1 MGVNVGQQDIRL
13 EGAGPANGHGRYG
26 SRATRTDS
34 KFGVRPISLEK
45 LEELL
50 KQDKRLEEKE

>member
-1 MGVNVGQQDIRL
+1 MSQQDIRL
-13 EGAGPANGHGRYG
+13 EGTGPANGHGRYG

-34 KFGVRPISLEK
+34 KFGVHPISLEK